1 MSFVAL
7 RRRVC
12 AAIAAVAMLATAGTA
27 PSAQEPYPASTVE
40 VVVPFSAGGAVD
52 VTGRVVAQ
60 ALSKALSRS
69 FVVINRP
76 GANSNIGNLFV
87 ARAKPD
93 GYTLLVSSI
102 GLAANK
108 ALYKD
113 LAYDPLVGL
122 APVSLVSNAPLGLFV
137 NKSLP
142 VSNLKE
148 FIAYLKENPGK
159 LNYASYGL
167 GSSPHLAAELFQSE
181 TGTRMTHVPFT
192 GNGPATVATVSGTTE
207 VIFCSPVAALP
218 FVLNGSLKPIA
229 FGDERRLPQLPDVPT
244 FKESGVNFTMGTW
257 FGLLAPI
264 QTPAPVIAT
273 LNKAITTSLDSPES
287 RKIFASQGAEIV
299 GSSPEQFAA
308 FLKTESERLST
319 VIRERSIRTE

>member
-1 MSFVAL
+1 MM
-7 RRRVC
+7 
-12 AAIAAVAMLATAGTA
+12 AMAETA
-27 PSAQEPYPASTVE
+27 PSAQEQYPSSTVE
-40 VVVPFSAGGAVD
+40 VIVPFTAGGAVD

-60 ALSKALSRS
+60 ALTKALGRS

-108 ALYKD
+108 ALYKE
-113 LAYDPLVGL
+113 LPYDPLVGL

-137 NKSLP
+137 NKSVP
-142 VSNLKE
+142 VSNLRE
-148 FIAYLKENPGK
+148 LIVYLKENPSK

-181 TGTRMTHVPFT
+181 TGTKMTHVPFN
-192 GNGPATVATVSGTTE
+192 GNGPATVATISGTTQ
-207 VIFCSPVAALP
+207 VIFCTPVAVLP
-218 FVLNGSLKPIA
+218 FVLSGSLKSIA
-229 FGDERRLPQLPDVPT
+229 FGGDRRLLQLPDVPT

-257 FGLLAPI
+257 F
-264 QTPAPVIAT
+264 VC
-273 LNKAITTSLDSPES
+273 S
-287 RKIFASQGAEIV
+287 RQPRPRRRLSRRSTRPLRA
-299 GSSPEQFAA
+299 
-308 FLKTESERLST
+308 LST
-319 VIRERSIRTE
+319 VPNLRRSLQAKVHKLSDPRRRSSQPS

>member
-1 MSFVAL
+1 
-7 RRRVC
+7 
-12 AAIAAVAMLATAGTA
+12 MLAMAGTA
-27 PSAQEPYPASTVE
+27 PSAQEQYPSSTVE
-40 VVVPFSAGGAVD
+40 VIVPFTAGGAVD

-60 ALSKALSRS
+60 ALTKALGRS

-113 LAYDPLVGL
+113 LPYDPLAGL

-142 VSNLKE
+142 VSNLRE
-148 FIAYLKENPGK
+148 FIVYLKEHPGK

-181 TGTRMTHVPFT
+181 TGTKMTHVPFN
-192 GNGPATVATVSGTTE
+192 GNGPATMATISGTTQ
-207 VIFCSPVAALP
+207 VIFFTPVAALP
-218 FVLNGSLKPIA
+218 FVLNGGLKSIA
-229 FGDERRLPQLPDVPT
+229 FGDDRRLPQLPDVPT

-257 FGLLAPI
+257 FGLLAPA
-264 QTPAPVIAT
+264 QTPAPIIAT
-273 LNKAITTSLDSPES
+273 LHKAITGSLDSPES
-287 RKIFASQGAEIV
+287 QKILPAKALKLSDHRRRSSQP
-299 GSSPEQFAA
+299 S
-308 FLKTESERLST
+308 
-319 VIRERSIRTE
+319 

>member
-1 MSFVAL
+1 MSFVARG
-7 RRRVC
+7 RRAC
-12 AAIAAVAMLATAGTA
+12 AALIAVAVPVAAGTA
-27 PSAQEPYPASTVE
+27 ASTQEQYPSSTVE
-40 VVVPFSAGGAVD
+40 VVVPFTAGGAVD

-60 ALSKALSRS
+60 ALTKALGRS
-69 FVVINRP
+69 FVVMNRP

-113 LAYDPLVGL
+113 MQYDPLVGL

-148 FIAYLKENPGK
+148 FIDYLKENPGK

-167 GSSPHLAAELFQSE
+167 GSSPHLAAELFQTQ
-181 TGTRMTHVPFT
+181 TGTKMTHVPFS
-192 GNGPATVATVSGTTE
+192 GNGPATVATISGTTQ
-207 VIFCSPVAALP
+207 VIFFSPVAALP
-218 FVLNGSLKPIA
+218 FVLDGSLKPIA
-229 FGDERRLPQLPDVPT
+229 FAADHRLPQLPDVPT
-244 FKESGVNFTMGTW
+244 FKESGVDFTMGTW
-257 FGLLAPI
+257 FGLLVPAH
-264 QTPAPVIAT
+264 TPAPIIAT
-273 LNKAITTSLDSPES
+273 LNKAVTASLDSPES
-287 RKIFASQGAEIV
+287 RKVFATQGAEIV
-299 GSSPEQFAA
+299 GSSPAEFGA
-308 FLKTESERLST
+308 FLQAESERLAK
-319 VIRERSIRTE
+319 VIRERGIRTD